1 MFKELDRNGVKMN
14 LLANGATPYIYKNV
28 FKEDLLLGMNTN
40 QLNTESK
47 DEELASKAGLN
58 LVDIG
63 IKLAYIMNAQAEKK
77 RLSALSYDDFYKWL
91 EQFEATTLYDD
102 ELMAEVY
109 SVLHSDMETTS
120 EAKRK

>member
-77 RLSALSYDDFYKWL
+77 KLSALSYDDFYKWL

-120 EAKRK
+120 EAKN

>member
-1 MFKELDRNGVKMN
+1 MFKELNRNGVKMN

-120 EAKRK
+120 EAKN

>member
-120 EAKRK
+120 EAKN